1 MLNRFRVGLCLI
13 LLLSLT
19 AGCFQKNP
27 SAPGKV
33 SGKVTYGGK
42 VVPAGNIA
50 FHHPDKGTYRS
61 TLDSDGTYAITDVP
75 TGEMVVTVETESV
88 NPSKKQPT
96 YGGDKGSNMYKER
109 LAAEQKKGTAAA
121 RTPPQTYLKIPAK
134 YANTK
139 TSPLTMTIVAGRQV
153 KEFDLTD

>member
-1 MLNRFRVGLCLI
+1 MINRFRVGLCFI
-13 LLLSLT
+13 LLLGLT

-27 SAPGKV
+27 NAPGRV
-33 SGKVTYGGK
+33 SGKVKYGGK
-42 VVPAGNIA
+42 AVPAGNIA

-88 NPSKKQPT
+88 NPSKKKPT
-96 YGGDKGSNMYKER
+96 YGGDKGSKMYQER
-109 LAAEQKKGTAAA
+109 MAAEKGTAAA
-121 RTPPQTYLKIPAK
+121 RVAPQTYLKIPAK

>member
-1 MLNRFRVGLCLI
+1 MTNRFRVGLCFI
-13 LLLSLT
+13 LLLAFT
-19 AGCFQKNP
+19 AGCFHKNP
-27 SAPGKV
+27 SAPGSI

-42 VVPAGNIA
+42 AVPAGNIA

-61 TLDSDGTYAITDVP
+61 TLDSDGTYSITDVP

-88 NPSKKQPT
+88 NPSKKKAT
-96 YGGDKGSNMYKER
+96 YGGDKSSKMYQER
-109 LAAEQKKGTAAA
+109 LAAEKGTAAA

-139 TSPLTMTIVAGRQV
+139 TSPLTMTVVAGRQV
-153 KEFDLTD
+153 KAFDLTD